1 MTMLIRGGYIRP
13 MTARGDLTGDILI
26 HGGRI
31 VTIAETISPPADEGC
46 CCVDAHGL
54 TVLPGLIDAH
64 VCDVPRPGVTAGLR
78 WPDGEGACTL
88 FTAETELFSRF
99 YAILPEHYADARLH
113 ARMLDLAYE
122 GFVPVCE
129 VHGESA
135 CRRMLGMIHST
146 GVRAMLAG
154 LRGCGALAEA
164 LVLARVP
171 LVPDRDADLLS
182 RLDASGAEYAPS
194 DAFTAD
200 TPAATL
206 TTAFLLGLT
215 DRGFLAPGAA
225 ADIVLCDDAF
235 KPVLTIAAGKIRH

>member
-1 MTMLIRGGYIRP
+1 MTMLIRGGRIR
-13 MTARGDLTGDILI
+13 DLTGDILLR
-26 HGGRI
+26 GGRI
-31 VTIAETISPPADEGC
+31 AAIAETISPPEDEGC

-64 VCDVPRPGVTAGLR
+64 VRDVPRPGVTAGLH
-78 WPDGEGACTL
+78 WPDGEGVCTL
-88 FTAETELFSRF
+88 FTSEMAQSSRF
-99 YAILPEHYADARLH
+99 YAILPERYADARLH
-113 ARMLDLAYE
+113 VRMLDLAHE
-122 GFVPVCE
+122 GFLPVCE

-164 LVLARVP
+164 LVLARAP
-171 LVPDRDADLLS
+171 LVADGDADLLS
-182 RLDASGAEYAPS
+182 RLDASGAEYALS
-194 DAFTAD
+194 GAFTAD
-200 TPAATL
+200 TPAVAL
-206 TTAFLLGLT
+206 NAAHLLGLT

-235 KPVLTIAAGKIRH
+235 KPVLTIAAGKIRHE